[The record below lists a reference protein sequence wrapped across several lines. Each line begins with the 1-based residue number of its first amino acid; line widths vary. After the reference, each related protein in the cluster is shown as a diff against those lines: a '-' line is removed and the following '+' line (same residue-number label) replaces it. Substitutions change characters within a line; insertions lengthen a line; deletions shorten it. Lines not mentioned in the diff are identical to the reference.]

1 MGVQSLW
8 DLLLPTAKRINL
20 EDLRGQILAI
30 DASIWMVKVQ
40 AIYSHVD
47 QMLLSI
53 FNKIIMLLRY
63 GIRPVF
69 VFDGQTLD
77 LKRNTLEKRRR
88 SILQTSDNEIRRKA
102 QLEIVRLL
110 KDKSESGKNQPLQ

>member
-1 MGVQSLW
+1 
-8 DLLLPTAKRINL
+8 
-20 EDLRGQILAI
+20 
-30 DASIWMVKVQ
+30 MVKVQ

-69 VFDGQTLD
+69 VFDGQTLE

-110 KDKSESGKNQPLQ
+110 KDKSESGKNQPLK

>member
-69 VFDGQTLD
+69 VFDGQTLE

>member
-110 KDKSESGKNQPLQ
+110 KDKSESGKNQPLK